1 MGNKDFAAIC
11 YYKIGGNNRTKFANQ
26 HKEGMRFKGADKV
39 IKRVAFKQEQ
49 EPEKKYTVC
58 YDDRFLGLV
67 ESDIVKFVTSSEVP
81 LHRIQLFKCDGE
93 IIWDRKKRFT
103 AL

>member
-11 YYKIGGNNRTKFANQ
+11 YCKVEDNNRIKFTNQ
-26 HKEGMRFKGADKV
+26 HKEGMKFKGADKV
-39 IKRVAFKQEQ
+39 IKRVAFKQTQ
-49 EPEKKYTVC
+49 EPDKKYTVC

-67 ESDIVKFVTSSEVP
+67 ESDIEKFVSSSEVP
-81 LHRIQLFKCDGE
+81 LHRIQIFKCDGE
-93 IIWDRKKRFT
+93 IIWDRKKRFI